1 MNNIRVAKIPSE
13 MNWPCRG
20 AAVVIDVLR
29 ATTVITQAIANGAA
43 EVVVCGE
50 IEQVRALRN
59 SSPQPLLCGERACKP
74 IDGFDLGNSPS
85 EYNRQRVGG
94 KRLVMTTTN
103 GTRAAIAAAG
113 FDTIYAASFNNLA
126 SVVSALSSEIEIS
139 ILCAGTDGQVTDE
152 DLLLAGAILDR
163 LSYAGDDAAA
173 ADVFQLWQSFQ
184 ASGKSLA
191 EYLGNTLG
199 GRNLVTAG
207 YQNDILSCA
216 QIDSTTALPQVKSRD
231 PITFAGLYPAHD
243 AVQ

>member
-1 MNNIRVAKIPSE
+1 

-29 ATTVITQAIANGAA
+29 ATTVITQAIASGAA

-50 IEQVRALRN
+50 IDQARALGN
-59 SSPQPLLCGERACKP
+59 SSPKPLLCGERACKP

-85 EYNRQRVGG
+85 EYQRDRVAG

-113 FDTIYAASFNNLA
+113 FDTIYAASFSNLA
-126 SVVSALSSEIEIS
+126 SVVSALASETEIS
-139 ILCAGTDGQVTDE
+139 IVCAGTDGEITDE

-163 LSYAGDDAAA
+163 LAYTGDDVAASE
-173 ADVFQLWQSFQ
+173 VRTLWQSFQ

-191 EYLGNTLG
+191 EYLGKTLG
-199 GRNLVTAG
+199 GRNLIAAG
-207 YQNDILSCA
+207 YQNDILFCA
-216 QIDSTTALPQVKSRD
+216 QVDSTTSLPTVKSRD
-231 PITFAGLYPAHD
+231 PITFGCSRA
-243 AVQ
+243 

>member
-1 MNNIRVAKIPSE
+1 

-20 AAVVIDVLR
+20 VAVVIDVLR

-50 IEQVRALRN
+50 IDQVRALGN
-59 SSPQPLLCGERACKP
+59 SLPKPLLCGERACKP

-85 EYNRQRVGG
+85 EYQCDRVAG

-126 SVVSALSSEIEIS
+126 SVVSALASETEIS
-139 ILCAGTDGQVTDE
+139 IVCAGTDGEVTDE

-163 LSYAGDDAAA
+163 LAYTGDDVAARE
-173 ADVFQLWQSFQ
+173 VLTLWQSFQ
-184 ASGKSLA
+184 VGGKSLA
-191 EYLGNTLG
+191 EYLGKTLG
-199 GRNLVTAG
+199 GRNLITAG
-207 YQNDILSCA
+207 YHGDILFCS
-216 QIDSTTALPQVKSRD
+216 QIDNTIALPKVKSKG
-231 PITFAGLYPAHD
+231 PITFVG
-243 AVQ
+243 